1 MKCGVTV
8 RSEEVKLGGC
18 TYAYDSSEQPSKRNT
33 RGKLIVVAGSLLEIA
48 SDVVVIVTIKL
59 VSVTDTDNRFRT
71 LTSLMFNL
79 LYQLLISTLWF

>member
-1 MKCGVTV
+1 MIFGVTV
-8 RSEEVKLGGC
+8 RSEEVKLGGY
-18 TYAYDSSEQPSKRNT
+18 TYAYAYDSRRNT
-33 RGKLIVVAGSLLEIA
+33 RSTFIVVAGSLLEIA
-48 SDVVVIVTIKL
+48 SDVLVIVTIRL